1 MHETQVQSLGQE
13 EMAAHSSMLAWEI
26 PWSEEPGA
34 PADAM
39 RILSRT
45 VEELVV
51 YKDPYWQQC
60 GEGVGR
66 GQH

>member
-1 MHETQVQSLGQE
+1 MEV
-13 EMAAHSSMLAWEI
+13 
-26 PWSEEPGA
+26 EPGA

-51 YKDPYWQQC
+51 YKDPYWQHC